1 MRNDFEFKPCRT
13 RDVRLCGHGLPDLD
27 QGFGAPTIE
36 FAAFSLGCS
45 GARPMHDRRRQS
57 LDFQIVIEPDGGQDT
72 DRRAAF
78 EDDDMGSGSPQRE
91 PAVIVPALGV
101 QNGTLIDPP
110 GVGDDVEAP
119 HALDGHVPALSRRAV
134 SDKQGKWH
142 AIPRLDCKSGWLN
155 PEIMARCR
163 SGEPQHRYSQNGGS
177 HLDPS
182 ADKSGSL
189 TLFLNASIAILV
201 LMAAAPVAAHSGTG
215 LQGGFAAG
223 FAHPFSGAD
232 HMLAMISVGLWG
244 AVLGRPLITVLPMV
258 FPGVMAVGGVLGIAG
273 VHIPPVELGIAIS
286 VLVLGGL
293 ILGSVRLP
301 VGAACGIV
309 AGFAIFHG
317 YAHGEELPSAAD
329 PVGYSV
335 GFVMATGLLHLA
347 GIAIGM
353 IKDRPGG
360 AIALRCAGG
369 LVAGCGAWFLGRA
382 L

>member
-1 MRNDFEFKPCRT
+1 MRNDFEFDPCRA

-27 QGFGAPTIE
+27 QGFGAPAVKLAT
-36 FAAFSLGCS
+36 FGLGCS
-45 GARPMHDRRRQS
+45 GARPLQDRRRQAFD
-57 LDFQIVIEPDGGQDT
+57 LQIVIEPDGGQDT
-72 DRRAAF
+72 DRRSAF
-78 EDDDMGSGSPQRE
+78 EDNDMGPGSPQRE
-91 PAVIVPALGV
+91 PAVIVAALRV
-101 QNGTLIDPP
+101 QSGALVDTT
-110 GVGDDVEAP
+110 GVGDDVKAP
-119 HALDGHVPALSRRAV
+119 DTIDGYGPALSRRAV
-134 SDKQGKWH
+134 SDKQREWH
-142 AIPRLDCKSGWLN
+142 AIPRLDHKSRWLD
-155 PEIMARCR
+155 PKIMARCR
-163 SGEPQHRYSQNGGS
+163 AGEPQHRYSQNGGS

-232 HMLAMISVGLWG
+232 HMLAMIAVGLWG

-258 FPGVMAVGGVLGIAG
+258 FPGVMAVGSVLGIAG
-273 VHIPPVELGIAIS
+273 VRIPPVELGIAIS
-286 VLVLGGL
+286 VLVLGSL

-301 VGAACGIV
+301 VWAACGIV
-309 AGFAIFHG
+309 AGFAVFHG

-335 GFVMATGLLHLA
+335 GFVMATGLLHLV

-353 IKDRPGG
+353 IKDRRGG

-369 LVAGCGAWFLGRA
+369 LIAGCGVWFLGRA